1 MELFDRERC
10 FFDEEIHPKTKV
22 KFNLNYDGWKN
33 LNTKQKECVMKENY
47 YNKME
52 SYIMDK

>member
-1 MELFDRERC
+1 MELFDKERC
-10 FFDEEIHPKTKV
+10 FFDEEIHPKTKA

-33 LNTKQKECVMKENY
+33 LNTKQKECVMKEDY

-52 SYIMDK
+52 SYLFS